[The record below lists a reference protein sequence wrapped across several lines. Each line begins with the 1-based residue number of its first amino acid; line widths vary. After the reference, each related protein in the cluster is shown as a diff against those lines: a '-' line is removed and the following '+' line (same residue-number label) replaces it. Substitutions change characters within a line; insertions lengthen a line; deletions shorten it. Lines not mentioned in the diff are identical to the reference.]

1 MTIEEFD
8 RISSELN
15 DDELIDFINRNP
27 RVANEWAE
35 RLLKEIRYLDVT
47 LDEETS
53 QEIWN
58 GIVQQINQ
66 RERFL
71 QSRYFVCFK
80 NIILFK

>member
-35 RLLKEIRYLDVT
+35 QLLKEIRYLDVT

-58 GIVQQINQ
+58 GIVQQTNQ
-66 RERFL
+66 REHFL
-71 QSRYFVCFK
+71 QSKYFVCFK

>member
-8 RISSELN
+8 RISSKLSGKK
-15 DDELIDFINRNP
+15 LIKFINEHSE
-27 RVANEWAE
+27 VANEWTE
-35 RLLKEIRYLDVT
+35 QLLKEISYLDVT

-66 RERFL
+66 REHIL
-71 QSRYFVCFK
+71 QSKYFVCFK
-80 NIILFK
+80 NVIILK